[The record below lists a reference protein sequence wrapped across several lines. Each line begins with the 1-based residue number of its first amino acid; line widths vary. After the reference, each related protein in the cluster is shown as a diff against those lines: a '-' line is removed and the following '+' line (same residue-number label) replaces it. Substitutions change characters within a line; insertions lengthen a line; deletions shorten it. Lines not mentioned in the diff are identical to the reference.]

1 MDLRWGG
8 RKRVNFDSMEK
19 LKIQQI
25 KTWQLRDPFWKI
37 EIIVSLFHAAEQ
49 EYPVSKSLNIV
60 VSFQFTHHN

>member
-1 MDLRWGG
+1 
-8 RKRVNFDSMEK
+8 MEK